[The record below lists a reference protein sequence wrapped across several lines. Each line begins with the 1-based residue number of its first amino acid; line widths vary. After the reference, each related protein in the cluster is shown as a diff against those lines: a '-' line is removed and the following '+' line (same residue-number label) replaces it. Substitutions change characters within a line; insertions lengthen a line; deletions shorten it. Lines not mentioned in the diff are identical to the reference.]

1 MKQSKLITVPI
12 KAQSSKKHPEVH
24 LAYITD
30 KEQDLLIKKD
40 LYGSLKGKPNR
51 GPGGLPSLEGDFGS
65 PTGRTYSPAPERDVS
80 SHRATGEG
88 GQQYTRT
95 PTGTGETK
103 TAGKA
108 ASAVG
113 WITGSGPIKAIGAGL
128 QFAGSKIFGPKV
140 PPDQAGGASAKV
152 IKRGGVKVSDRAIS
166 ADRKRYTNLRHDQ
179 GDPGGE
185 KHGPEGLMTTT
196 LTTAPTADKSFG
208 HQWDFKAYDNQQ
220 ATTTPNVYDYSK
232 APYAKKG
239 KLVRKY
245 ATGQEVKK
253 RSLPPSKGP
262 DSKGLPSILENSD
275 YFTKLIGG

>member
-12 KAQSSKKHPEVH
+12 KAQSSKKHPVVH

-51 GPGGLPSLEGDFGS
+51 GPGGLPSLEGDFG
-65 PTGRTYSPAPERDVS
+65 PGGKGDYEPAGPDVS
-80 SHRATGEG
+80 SHTATGEG
-88 GQQYTRT
+88 GQTYAPT
-95 PTGTGETK
+95 PTTSSHHPGDGDKKVSSSYITK
-103 TAGKA
+103 KNTSSVRKNSNLLSAA
-108 ASAVG
+108 ASYIG
-113 WITGSGPIKAIGAGL
+113 KKLFSPKPKKPIEERARI
-128 QFAGSKIFGPKV
+128 
-140 PPDQAGGASAKV
+140 PDMM
-152 IKRGGVKVSDRAIS
+152 DM
-166 ADRKRYTNLRHDQ
+166 RKRRTVDIYH
-179 GDPGGE
+179 DPGGT
-185 KHGPEGLMTTT
+185 KHGPEVAGPTTTT
-196 LTTAPTADKSFG
+196 LVTAPTADKSFG

-239 KLVRKY
+239 KMIYKY

-262 DSKGLPSILENSD
+262 DSKGLPAILENSD

>member
-1 MKQSKLITVPI
+1 M
-12 KAQSSKKHPEVH
+12 
-24 LAYITD
+24 D
-30 KEQDLLIKKD
+30 
-40 LYGSLKGKPNR
+40 NR
-51 GPGGLPSLEGDFGS
+51 D
-65 PTGRTYSPAPERDVS
+65 YS
-80 SHRATGEG
+80 SHTATGEG
-88 GQQYTRT
+88 GQTYTKNYKL
-95 PTGTGETK
+95 GETK